1 MSNKLKIGEREF
13 DLISYSG
20 GNADTPIWYFNL
32 NAKYDEVLPL
42 IVKDQN
48 YIVIS
53 YVGDDKSELDLSDEC
68 NVFISLKNIGN
79 ETCELVLGG
88 YSTNDLLSQV
98 INTFSQSTLKKAYT
112 SKKISKPAFKRL
124 AKLKIITDEQLNQ
137 IMEE

>member
-32 NAKYDEVLPL
+32 NAKYDEILPL
-42 IVKDQN
+42 IVKDQT
-48 YIVIS
+48 YVVMS

-88 YSTNDLLSQV
+88 YSLTDLLSQV
-98 INTFSQSTLKKAYT
+98 IESFSATTLKKAYT
-112 SKKISKPAFKRL
+112 SKKISKVAFKRL
-124 AKLKIITDEQLNQ
+124 IKLKIITKEQLNQ
-137 IMEE
+137 ILE